1 MKTTPSLFIIG
12 GASLDVLHLQS
23 ETKKSSGGAG
33 MYTALAAAR
42 AGARVTMF
50 APRPDPM
57 PSELAPLAERVHWIG
72 PIVPPEQ
79 LPSFEIAHYGNGK
92 AELVSARWGA
102 EALLTPENLP
112 DEKFDADIAYCGP
125 LADPARQL
133 AFIRYFKTRG
143 YRTAVG
149 TYWRAVS
156 NFLEIVKQTQ
166 IEADI
171 FFCNENEARGLW
183 EFQDAPRVDA
193 GKILFVTRN
202 IEGADVIQGDYCT
215 RVKTI
220 AAEEFDPTGAGDT
233 FCGATLA
240 HLANGAHPIQAARYG
255 VAAASEMITAL
266 GPTALLQQL
275 PAPAPPTDARVR
287 VDNTQVERIAS
298 LIASLPDITD
308 FDFTGVNFPPVN
320 HPAARDFFFAATLR
334 QFGFWSDDGARYV
347 APYIARLNGQALK
360 GSDFLFAVYMR
371 SLQNDVDALTPARHA
386 ALTETEFANWHRDDD
401 RNANMPALALHF
413 EMARAY
419 GRDMQ
424 ALGWTTADIVAH
436 ANASE
441 KPLQTFLRQLDHIGG
456 YKEDPLRK
464 KATLLAIILQQ
475 RPEKFLRVNPEE
487 IVPPII
493 DYHLQRSC
501 LRTGLIRVDDDALSA
516 KLARREIVTSDEEW
530 AVRRAA
536 YEAIVQ
542 AQALCGK
549 SMGAVDWFFF
559 QARRRCPEMTE
570 PDCARCA
577 VDAVCA
583 HEKILFQ
590 PVMRTTFY

>member
-1 MKTTPSLFIIG
+1 
-12 GASLDVLHLQS
+12 
-23 ETKKSSGGAG
+23 
-33 MYTALAAAR
+33 
-42 AGARVTMF
+42 
-50 APRPDPM
+50 
-57 PSELAPLAERVHWIG
+57 
-72 PIVPPEQ
+72 
-79 LPSFEIAHYGNGK
+79 
-92 AELVSARWGA
+92 
-102 EALLTPENLP
+102 
-112 DEKFDADIAYCGP
+112 
-125 LADPARQL
+125 
-133 AFIRYFKTRG
+133 
-143 YRTAVG
+143 
-149 TYWRAVS
+149 
-156 NFLEIVKQTQ
+156 
-166 IEADI
+166 
-171 FFCNENEARGLW
+171 
-183 EFQDAPRVDA
+183 
-193 GKILFVTRN
+193 
-202 IEGADVIQGDYCT
+202 
-215 RVKTI
+215 
-220 AAEEFDPTGAGDT
+220 
-233 FCGATLA
+233 
-240 HLANGAHPIQAARYG
+240 
-255 VAAASEMITAL
+255 
-266 GPTALLQQL
+266 
-275 PAPAPPTDARVR
+275 
-287 VDNTQVERIAS
+287 
-298 LIASLPDITD
+298 
-308 FDFTGVNFPPVN
+308 
-320 HPAARDFFFAATLR
+320 
-334 QFGFWSDDGARYV
+334 
-347 APYIARLNGQALK
+347 
-360 GSDFLFAVYMR
+360 
-371 SLQNDVDALTPARHA
+371 
-386 ALTETEFANWHRDDD
+386 
-401 RNANMPALALHF
+401 MPALALHF

-583 HEKILFQ
+583 REKILFQ